1 MEKVVRRDYGTRVS
15 LKSLKDILSSL
26 LDGRAKEVPAI
37 FVWGPPGIGKSS
49 VVREVAEEKGLS
61 LIDLRLSLLDPVD
74 LRGVPFV
81 EKGGCRWS
89 RPPFIPSE
97 GKGVLFLDE
106 LNLASPAV
114 QSSAFQLI
122 LDRRVGEHHVGEDWF
137 IISAGN
143 RRDESS
149 VVFDLPKPLLNRFT
163 HFEVEINVD
172 DWLEWA
178 IKNDIDERIIAFIKF
193 RPELLLKMDGFETT
207 VFPTPRSWE
216 FCSRFLK
223 KGLSIEV
230 AAQASVGTGAAA
242 EFSAFCQIFSEIP
255 DVEALLGR
263 GEIPDLDSL
272 KPSTLI
278 AFCTSVVVRAK
289 KNHID
294 NVLKLV
300 EKLGNG
306 RREIGVY
313 VWKHIYKRYKEETLN
328 SPLWK
333 ECLRKYRDV
342 FCE

>member
-1 MEKVVRRDYGTRVS
+1 MSHGTKIS
-15 LKSLKDILSSL
+15 LKSLKDILQRL

-49 VVREVAEEKGLS
+49 VVREVAEKKGLS

-81 EKGGCRWS
+81 EKGECRWS
-89 RPPFIPSE
+89 RPPFIPAE
-97 GKGVLFLDE
+97 GKGILFLDE

-122 LDRRVGEHHVGEDWF
+122 LDRRVGEHRLGDDWF
-137 IISAGN
+137 IIAAGN
-143 RRDESS
+143 RREEST

-193 RPELLLKMDGFETT
+193 RPELLLKMDGEAT

-216 FCSRFLK
+216 FCSRLLR
-223 KGLSIEV
+223 KGLDIDVS
-230 AAQASVGTGAAA
+230 AQASVGIGAAA

-255 DVEALLGR
+255 DIEALLER

-272 KPSTLI
+272 KPSALI
-278 AFCTSVVVRAK
+278 AFCTSIVVRAK
-289 KNHID
+289 ENQVD

-306 RREIGVY
+306 KKEIGVY
-313 VWKHIYKRYKEETLN
+313 VWKSIYRKFKVETER
-328 SPLWK
+328 SPLWRNCVKIYK
-333 ECLRKYRDV
+333 EVLI
-342 FCE
+342 